1 MDLTMS
7 GQMMQKFSLNQIQIL
22 NQKFT
27 TADHFHCFKSIR
39 RQSLDYEPFR
49 GLFHF
54 KIDKSKSFFINSI
67 PIALSVIKYI
77 EMQSLDNH
85 LLNERDIEIF
95 GIT

>member
-27 TADHFHCFKSIR
+27 TADHCHCFKSFR

-49 GLFHF
+49 GLFYF

-67 PIALSVIKYI
+67 PIALSVINYI

-95 GIT
+95 SIT

>member
-1 MDLTMS
+1 MDLTMF
-7 GQMMQKFSLNQIQIL
+7 GEMMQKFSLNQIQIL

-27 TADHFHCFKSIR
+27 TADHCHCFKSFR

-49 GLFHF
+49 GLFYF

-67 PIALSVIKYI
+67 PIALSVINYI